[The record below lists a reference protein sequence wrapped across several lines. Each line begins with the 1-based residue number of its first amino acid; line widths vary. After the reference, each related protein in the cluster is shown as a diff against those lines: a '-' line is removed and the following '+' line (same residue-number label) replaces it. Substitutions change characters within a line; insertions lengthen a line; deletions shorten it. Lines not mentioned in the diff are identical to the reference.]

1 MQNTESGRKLN
12 QAMASTGRAVA
23 TTGKAV
29 GKFNIY
35 IYTYIYMLDTSS
47 FKILKYVFF
56 TGYKVNNTGSKQYI
70 FRNFKTLIIYI
81 MYVIYLKCV

>member
-1 MQNTESGRKLN
+1 
-12 QAMASTGRAVA
+12 
-23 TTGKAV
+23 
-29 GKFNIY
+29 
-35 IYTYIYMLDTSS
+35 MLDTSS

-56 TGYKVNNTGSKQYI
+56 TGYTGSKQYI